1 MQLEAGKKY
10 TDRRGRVYGPLV
22 ANHALFGECR
32 ENYTWSI
39 DGRVS
44 QCREYDI
51 DLVAEYVE
59 PAPVESPDDWV
70 ILDPVVYADHELR
83 KDIDWIFVADW
94 QPVDGYNGCTI
105 DEFILIPQNKVRCRR
120 RDLPPVPPKTRTV
133 VLKEWI
139 CWDDDGPVITLWQDI
154 DPATA
159 GIDYNNFHNAV
170 ATGETRTVEIPV
182 T

>member
-1 MQLEAGKKY
+1 MQLEAGKRY

-59 PAPVESPDDWV
+59 PVQPEYRMLDAGEIIKADDEWKDGLGWSPVCGGVGRPFNSHIHVP
-70 ILDPVVYADHELR
+70 H
-83 KDIDWIFVADW
+83 
-94 QPVDGYNGCTI
+94 
-105 DEFILIPQNKVRCRR
+105 RR
-120 RDLPPVPPKTRTV
+120 RKDLPPVPPKTRTV
-133 VLKEWI
+133 VLQEWI
-139 CWDDDGPVITLWQDI
+139 CWDDDYPEAVVTQWFST
-154 DPATA
+154 DPSVNA
-159 GIDYNNFHNAV
+159 GLAAEYGHAV